1 MIDELELKL
10 QECETALKFY
20 RRRLLSSQSLRS
32 ILIDLYNFLENEEA
46 EKKPPASKKNNE
58 GRKT

>member
-1 MIDELELKL
+1 MTNELELKL
-10 QECETALKFY
+10 QRCEAALNFYY
-20 RRRLLSSQSLRS
+20 RRLITSESLRH
-32 ILIDLYNFLENEEA
+32 ILVDLYSYLENIEA

>member
-1 MIDELELKL
+1 MTNELELKL
-10 QECETALKFY
+10 QECKAALNFYY
-20 RRRLLSSQSLRS
+20 RRLITSQSLRQ
-32 ILIDLYNFLENEEA
+32 ILLDLYSYLEDEEA

>member
-1 MIDELELKL
+1 MTDELELKL
-10 QECETALKFY
+10 QECEAALKFY
-20 RRRLLSSQSLRS
+20 RWRLITSQSLRQ
-32 ILIDLYNFLENEEA
+32 ILVDLYSYFEDEEA

>member
-1 MIDELELKL
+1 MTDELELKL
-10 QECETALKFY
+10 QGCEAALNFY
-20 RRRLLSSQSLRS
+20 RRRFLSSQSLRS
-32 ILIDLYNFLENEEA
+32 VLIDLYNFLENIEA